1 MVGFFFVK
9 IDLSMLLYV
18 CIQDLFNN
26 EKGLFNMINFMKCN
40 CKVVLLWVRSE
51 FVQELVGFDFV
62 SGYCCGIMENIR
74 LVCNDK
80 IFLGF
85 FIY

>member
-1 MVGFFFVK
+1 MVVLFFCCVIVNFFLFFDMECIFECMVGFFFVK

-51 FVQELVGFDFV
+51 FV
-62 SGYCCGIMENIR
+62 
-74 LVCNDK
+74 
-80 IFLGF
+80 
-85 FIY
+85 